1 MTKKTVN
8 IFFIILGIIII
19 TISVQKF
26 ILLPLIIGLIATV
39 QGIWGFIK
47 IDK

>member
-8 IFFIILGIIII
+8 IFFIILGIIIT
-19 TISVQKF
+19 TISVQKLLLIPLLIGSF
-26 ILLPLIIGLIATV
+26 AIL

-47 IDK
+47 K

>member
-1 MTKKTVN
+1 MTKKTIN
-8 IFFIILGIIII
+8 IFFIILGSIII

>member
-19 TISVQKF
+19 TISVQKLL
-26 ILLPLIIGLIATV
+26 LLPLLIGLFATL

-47 IDK
+47 K

>member
-1 MTKKTVN
+1 MTKKTIN

-26 ILLPLIIGLIATV
+26 TLLPLIIGLIATV

>member
-8 IFFIILGIIII
+8 IFFIILGIFII
-19 TISVQKF
+19 TISVQK
-26 ILLPLIIGLIATV
+26 LLLIPLLIGLFATL

-47 IDK
+47 K

>member
-8 IFFIILGIIII
+8 IFFIILGIII
-19 TISVQKF
+19 TSISIQKLLF
-26 ILLPLIIGLIATV
+26 IPLLIGLIATI

-47 IDK
+47 K

>member
-8 IFFIILGIIII
+8 IFFVILGIIII
-19 TISVQKF
+19 TISVQK
-26 ILLPLIIGLIATV
+26 LLLIPLLIGLFATL

-47 IDK
+47 K

>member
-19 TISVQKF
+19 TISIQKLL
-26 ILLPLIIGLIATV
+26 LLPLFIGLIATA
-39 QGIWGFIK
+39 QGIWGFMK
-47 IDK
+47 K

>member
-1 MTKKTVN
+1 MTKKTIN

-19 TISVQKF
+19 TISVKKF